1 MAKPGKSSG
10 TKRKAA
16 AKAAPALKRPPEVT
30 RAEWA
35 KWSPAYRKRAVGFYA
50 KHPGAPRYQMR
61 GKGKGEHLTL
71 AQRREARI
79 EALAERQAYRGGKHG
94 ARDADEIADSYRAL
108 VAAKG
113 WSAFNT
119 MERVIFNRQK
129 GDGRITADDL
139 GFEWSE
145 FDGDDAELFY
155 N

>member
-35 KWSPAYRKRAVGFYA
+35 KWSAGYRKRAVGFYA

-61 GKGKGEHLTL
+61 GKQAGESLTRR
-71 AQRREARI
+71 QRLEARI

-108 VAAKG
+108 IKANG
-113 WSAFNT
+113 ERAFSR

-129 GDGRITADDL
+129 GDGRITSEDL